1 MAVTQICAA
10 LIFLMVMGGFF
21 TVAADDQARS
31 EIRFAV
37 AAQFPPYESRN
48 EKGQLVGL
56 NIELGNALC
65 AQLKVRCTWV
75 DQVFAGSI
83 VALEQR
89 RFDAIMGMAST
100 PQRRQLIDFTEDLYP
115 LTTHLVA
122 RKDSG
127 LVPTV
132 RSLRGKRIGVLA
144 GSNREAFAQ
153 AQWAP
158 AGVIVKS
165 FWLNDQLIRSLVEGD
180 IDATLQ
186 GTIEI
191 REALLD
197 TPYGQDFKFSG
208 PAVVGEQLGNGV
220 AIGLRKSGAALR
232 DELNRALEQLKQN
245 GEYLRITQR
254 YLMEEKPSAM
264 SGRGDGPQFHSGAS
278 GLSFSEV
285 VRVGNILYLSDVLGL
300 DERRNPVKGGASA
313 QMKQAMSILRE
324 TLERHQSSL
333 AHVVKCTL
341 LLTDLDDLS
350 QVNEVYLSYFLSDR
364 LPARSVLSVRRLPRR
379 ALVAIECIAVTHDQE
394 EPRSQAIS
402 LEESTKPPA
411 TK

>member
-1 MAVTQICAA
+1 MAVTQVCAA
-10 LIFLMVMGGFF
+10 LIFL
-21 TVAADDQARS
+21 TVIGSFSTAAADNHLRS
-31 EIRFAV
+31 EIRFAI

-65 AQLKVRCTWV
+65 AQLNVRCTWV
-75 DQVFAGSI
+75 DQVFPGSI
-83 VALEQR
+83 AALEQR
-89 RFDAIMGMAST
+89 RFDSIMGMAST

-158 AGVIVKS
+158 AGVIIKS
-165 FWLNDQLIRSLVEGD
+165 FWLNDQLIRSLVAGD

-197 TPYGQDFKFSG
+197 TPYGQNFTFSG
-208 PAVVGEQLGNGV
+208 PAVTGEQLGKGV
-220 AIGLRKSGAALR
+220 AIGLRKADTALR
-232 DELNRALEQLKQN
+232 DELNRALEELKQN
-245 GEYLRITQR
+245 GEYTRITLG
-254 YLMEEKPSAM
+254 YLREEERSATLG
-264 SGRGDGPQFHSGAS
+264 SSEGPQFYPGAS
-278 GLSFSEV
+278 GLPFSEV
-285 VRVGNILYLSDVLGL
+285 VRVGNTLYLSDVLGL
-300 DERRNPVKGGASA
+300 DARRNPVKGGAPA
-313 QMKQAMSILRE
+313 QMKQAMNILRE

-333 AHVVKCTL
+333 ADVVKCTL
-341 LLTDLDDLS
+341 LLTDLDDLR
-350 QVNEVYLSYFLSDR
+350 QVNEVYLSYFPSDR

-379 ALVAIECIAVTHDQE
+379 AMVAIECIAVIHDQE
-394 EPRSQAIS
+394 EPRDHADSR
-402 LEESTKPPA
+402 KN
-411 TK
+411 